1 MATFLHVFIAGT
13 SPALSNMEENNL
25 KSFSITAMFLVTGFS
40 CLLFY
45 AFLRILDGTNAFFFI
60 WAGCASLVAG
70 FIAFV
75 WQLLQEKENTK
86 RKKRKHARMHSQ
98 Y

>member
-13 SPALSNMEENNL
+13 PPALSNMEENNL
-25 KSFSITAMFLVTGFS
+25 KSFSITALFLVTGFS

-60 WAGCASLVAG
+60 WAGCAALVAG
-70 FIAFV
+70 FISFV

-86 RKKRKHARMHSQ
+86 RKKRKHSRMHSQ